1 MALAE
6 TVRSALE
13 SLKIWEET
21 HLADVHR
28 ELAHLAGRVSAAS
41 EPAAEEPAAEPA
53 AAEAPRDAGGKFTA
67 AEPAGK
73 A

>member
-6 TVRSALE
+6 TVKSALE

-41 EPAAEEPAAEPA
+41 EPAAQDEPA

-67 AEPAGK
+67 PAGK
-73 A
+73 G

>member
-1 MALAE
+1 MAIAG
-6 TVRSALE
+6 TVRSAIE

-41 EPAAEEPAAEPA
+41 EPAQAPAADPADATEPA
-53 AAEAPRDAGGKFTA
+53 K
-67 AEPAGK
+67 PAGK